1 MQYGLKPDLNLY
13 GNSPFQEAMRPFPY
27 SPKGSGIDTMRLL
40 LHDGEMMDNF
50 EDETYTLEHPLHL
63 NGMNLETLEWL
74 WMNASKALSAPELQG
89 LRSCLLKILILEYR
103 SKPNTNDD
111 VTECMIRLA
120 PKGLIQRYQEEGK
133 GLIGTLFKYS
143 SSSIESSQAGGRFI
157 DLLNRLGLDVESCI
171 NMEDE
176 CFLKTHYLSHGM
188 QRRVIFER
196 SECGDWIL
204 KWVWIHDT
212 SAPGYLLVS
221 EYISLGADAWFQS
234 SWPFVSVENYYRD
247 QNLEHL
253 RFGRRL
259 ADKARKERARTGQK
273 RAKSRMPGSWNW

>member
-1 MQYGLKPDLNLY
+1 
-13 GNSPFQEAMRPFPY
+13 
-27 SPKGSGIDTMRLL
+27 
-40 LHDGEMMDNF
+40 
-50 EDETYTLEHPLHL
+50 
-63 NGMNLETLEWL
+63 
-74 WMNASKALSAPELQG
+74 
-89 LRSCLLKILILEYR
+89 
-103 SKPNTNDD
+103 
-111 VTECMIRLA
+111 
-120 PKGLIQRYQEEGK
+120 
-133 GLIGTLFKYS
+133 
-143 SSSIESSQAGGRFI
+143 
-157 DLLNRLGLDVESCI
+157 
-171 NMEDE
+171 MEDE